1 MITRLFAAISVFQFV
16 STAAGLPTIG
26 EVQSVAVRGKLICQT
41 LPAANVTIKLWDNDR
56 FDIDD
61 LMATTTSEEDGRF
74 EVAGKETEVTAI
86 DPKVNIYHRCGDPK
100 MICVRKLTI
109 FIPDEWISRGS
120 IPKKTFDLGVL
131 VLDAVFAG
139 EVTDCIH

>member
-1 MITRLFAAISVFQFV
+1 MITRLLAAISV
-16 STAAGLPTIG
+16 LPARPNDRRIANHWRRFNPLLFG
-26 EVQSVAVRGKLICQT
+26 GKLFCQT
-41 LPAANVTIKLWDNDR
+41 LPAANV
-56 FDIDD
+56 IDD

-86 DPKVNIYHRCGDPK
+86 DPKVNIYHRCGGSKDDLRSKIDDILP
-100 MICVRKLTI
+100 L
-109 FIPDEWISRGS
+109 PYLDEWISRGS